1 VAVERYD
8 LGDGLVLT
16 FGDGS
21 SRTPAT
27 WALRVVEGHADL
39 RRYEY
44 QRQLVITQAGIDA
57 WVDGLP
63 VSSAQRAMV
72 LAAIARSRSGAP
84 DESRP

>member
-16 FGDGS
+16 FGDDS
-21 SRTPAT
+21 SRRPAT
-27 WALRVVEGHADL
+27 WVLRVDGQIDP

-44 QRQLVITQAGIDA
+44 QRSLVITQAGIDA

-63 VSSAQRAMV
+63 VTSNQRTMI
-72 LAAIARSRSGAP
+72 LAVISRSRSGAP
-84 DESRP
+84 DEGRP